1 MVIGRFLRWNAKR
14 LFPLALSFPLILVAC
29 NSDAPPDAGSEDK
42 ETPDKPVGDGPLDG
56 LVTVD
61 RLPTP
66 DDPVLVKGRSVWSG
80 TCHNCHGLGIAD
92 SPKITDRKAWAPR
105 IAKGKN
111 VLYEH
116 ALHGFFGPDGA
127 MMPER
132 GGNPD
137 LSDDEIRAAVDFMVA
152 NSQ

>member
-1 MVIGRFLRWNAKR
+1 MQRRDIIKKHN
-14 LFPLALSFPLILVAC
+14 
-29 NSDAPPDAGSEDK
+29 
-42 ETPDKPVGDGPLDG
+42 
-56 LVTVD
+56 
-61 RLPTP
+61 LPSYT
-66 DDPVLVKGRSVWSG
+66 
-80 TCHNCHGLGIAD
+80 
-92 SPKITDRKAWAPR
+92 KITDRKAWAPR